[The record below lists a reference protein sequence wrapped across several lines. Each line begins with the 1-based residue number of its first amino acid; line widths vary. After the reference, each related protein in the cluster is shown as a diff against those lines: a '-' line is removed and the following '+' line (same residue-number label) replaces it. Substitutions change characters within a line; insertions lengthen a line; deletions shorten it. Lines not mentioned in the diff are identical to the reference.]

1 MRNFITARYIG
12 YVVGNVKS
20 MEGGY
25 GFRIKLI
32 YKNGETLV
40 EENSGYKSEKEA
52 KWEREV
58 AIKLLKKHQYIIQ
71 PDTTAEDYFNAWLGF
86 VSPKLSKA
94 MRQEYQDAVL
104 YINQKYGKV
113 KIRFWDAEH
122 VVSVYKSAWKDSKTN
137 HIIIRNVLKKAL
149 KFAKTVGYLSYDL
162 EKDNLIFEEWFIS
175 NDMLSGS
182 GEITMTEDGQP
193 VYNLSAISKYIEE
206 LGIDGLYGKNKKRQ
220 KQK

>member
-12 YVVGNVKS
+12 YVVGTVKS

-32 YKNGETLV
+32 YKDGETLV
-40 EENSGYKSEKEA
+40 EENTGYKSEKEA
-52 KWEREV
+52 IWEREV
-58 AIKLLKKHQYIIQ
+58 SIKLLEKHQYVIQ
-71 PDTTAEDYFNAWLGF
+71 SDTTSEDYFSAWLEF

-94 MRQEYQDAVL
+94 IRQDYQDAVL

-113 KIRFWDAEH
+113 KIHFWDAEH
-122 VVSVYKSAWKDSKTN
+122 VVSVYKSAWKDSKTD
-137 HIIIRNVLKKAL
+137 HTIIRNVLKKAL

-182 GEITMTEDGQP
+182 GEIAMTEDGQP

-206 LGIDGLYGKNKKRQ
+206 LGIDGLDGKNK
-220 KQK
+220 